1 MCGLAPRACVQCTS
15 PRHMSCV
22 RVSLSWIDYFSAP
35 PDARS
40 VRASGGRGGDPE
52 PTRARFP
59 GVPRTARRPG
69 SATGPPAAVY
79 RRLGV
84 RRAHGLT
91 IEHTVETFV
100 LTLKVVRSHS
110 SGEFLKS
117 ALAGRTRT
125 SPHAGT
131 HDSRGN
137 RPRSASPPRAQYRSR
152 LLARDLGEHSQRHL
166 AHQEGVGEDR
176 NWLAT

>member
-1 MCGLAPRACVQCTS
+1 MCVASRPGHGVQCTS

-22 RVSLSWIDYFSAP
+22 RVSLSGIDYFSAP

-40 VRASGGRGGDPE
+40 VRASGGRGGTQNPRGRGTTYVVALPPGPPAYPVD
-52 PTRARFP
+52 RAA
-59 GVPRTARRPG
+59 AR
-69 SATGPPAAVY
+69 ATGPPAAVY

-110 SGEFLKS
+110 
-117 ALAGRTRT
+117 
-125 SPHAGT
+125 
-131 HDSRGN
+131 
-137 RPRSASPPRAQYRSR
+137 
-152 LLARDLGEHSQRHL
+152 LGEITNQP
-166 AHQEGVGEDR
+166 
-176 NWLAT
+176 

>member
-1 MCGLAPRACVQCTS
+1 MCVASRPGHGVQCTS

-40 VRASGGRGGDPE
+40 VRASGGRGGTQKHGTHAGGVRCGAP
-52 PTRARFP
+52 P
-59 GVPRTARRPG
+59 GPAYPVPRGGR
-69 SATGPPAAVY
+69 ATGPPAAVY

-110 SGEFLKS
+110 
-117 ALAGRTRT
+117 
-125 SPHAGT
+125 
-131 HDSRGN
+131 
-137 RPRSASPPRAQYRSR
+137 
-152 LLARDLGEHSQRHL
+152 LGEITNQP
-166 AHQEGVGEDR
+166 
-176 NWLAT
+176 